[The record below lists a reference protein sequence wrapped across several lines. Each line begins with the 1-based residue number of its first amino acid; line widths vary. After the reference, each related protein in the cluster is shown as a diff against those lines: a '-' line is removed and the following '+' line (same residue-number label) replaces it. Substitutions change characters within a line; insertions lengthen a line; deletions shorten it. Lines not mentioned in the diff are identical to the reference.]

1 MWGQLKA
8 RWTSLPRPGKSKLP
22 GLSRCRILIPLFREG
37 LEHQSIRLL
46 STSRERGAAPGDAY
60 LRPGCVRACV
70 RAYVCVRVCVPRAGR
85 GAGLGPELAYSQR
98 PSSVMQAGVGALGG
112 RPWDV
117 PARGLVFSQPPASPA
132 WPSSA
137 RSRAGWRENR
147 FPSSPASGG
156 RVGRP
161 GRPAS
166 ARAGR
171 SFPEEASRTERR
183 HQLVNAGPR
192 FPERGWCVNRT
203 AVNHVA
209 SESYRHRAVKGKP
222 L

>member
-1 MWGQLKA
+1 M
-8 RWTSLPRPGKSKLP
+8 
-22 GLSRCRILIPLFREG
+22 
-37 LEHQSIRLL
+37 HV
-46 STSRERGAAPGDAY
+46 
-60 LRPGCVRACV
+60 CVCV
-70 RAYVCVRVCVPRAGR
+70 CVCVCACVRVCWAWGR
-85 GAGLGPELAYSQR
+85 VGGRDGLLSE
-98 PSSVMQAGVGALGG
+98 ALISNADRGG

-117 PARGLVFSQPPASPA
+117 PARCLVFSQPPASPA

-137 RSRAGWRENR
+137 RSRVGWRENR

-166 ARAGR
+166 PRAGR

-183 HQLVNAGPR
+183 HRLVNAGPR
-192 FPERGWCVNRT
+192 FLERACCVNRI

-209 SESYRHRAVKGKP
+209 SASYRHRAVDSLESLFAGRIPSP
-222 L
+222 LPRRHLYHC

>member
-1 MWGQLKA
+1 MPN
-8 RWTSLPRPGKSKLP
+8 SD
-22 GLSRCRILIPLFREG
+22 PLFREG
-37 LEHQSIRLL
+37 LEHPSIRLL

-60 LRPGCVRACV
+60 LRPGCVGACVRVRVCARACV
-70 RAYVCVRVCVPRAGR
+70 RARACWAWGR
-85 GAGLGPELAYSQR
+85 AGPELACSQR

-137 RSRAGWRENR
+137 RSRVGWSENR
-147 FPSSPASGG
+147 FPSSPAG
-156 RVGRP
+156 
-161 GRPAS
+161 PAS

-171 SFPEEASRTERR
+171 SFAEEASRTERR

-209 SESYRHRAVKGKP
+209 SASYRHRAVDSLVKGKP
-222 L
+222 LCWENTPHPHLHHC